1 MILVWCVLALLALVP
16 VSTATN
22 PGVKVKLTQ
31 KGLDYGR
38 QLGVATLQQKLR
50 TISIPDQSGKGRIF
64 IGKVEY
70 SVTGIRIVNL
80 QLPTSTVGLVSG
92 TGVRLSI
99 DNANI
104 KAQGN
109 WRAKYLWFIKASGSF
124 DLTVSG
130 VTISV
135 NIAVNNDNRGRPSVS
150 MTSSTANLRDVNV
163 RFTGRLSWFYNLFR
177 SYIERPIRKALQA
190 QICPLVAKSIPDIN
204 AELAT
209 LNVVAKVDNYVEFDY
224 SMLGSPIISSESIEL
239 GLKGVFYNI
248 GQRNEPPFSAKP
260 FSLPSLNSKMLY
272 IRLSAFTVNSAAFA
286 YHNAGAFSF
295 DITDDLLGGLFASR
309 RANSPDSDFH
319 LNTKTFEASIPQV
332 AKLFPGLKMKLLVKT
347 VKAPIITF
355 EPNNVTVQIS
365 STVMADVIHQNNTL
379 SPLFMLNL
387 EASASPQVNIDG
399 LNLKASVTLN
409 RIQLS
414 LNKSYV
420 GKFEDPSR
428 QASSQFDNI
437 VKTILELT
445 VIPKVNVHL
454 QNGFPLPA
462 LGKIKLVNPQ
472 LVVMKDYLLVG
483 TDGQYL
489 G

>member
-1 MILVWCVLALLALVP
+1 MMLVWCVLTLLALVP
-16 VSTATN
+16 VSTAAN

-38 QLGVATLQQKLR
+38 QLGIATLQQR
-50 TISIPDQSGKGRIF
+50 FSTISLPDQSGTEKIF

-80 QLPTSTVGLVSG
+80 GLPTSTVELVSG

-109 WRAKYLWFIKASGSF
+109 WRVRYLRFIKASGSF

-135 NIAVNNDNRGRPSVS
+135 TIAVNNDNRGRPSVS
-150 MTSSTANLRDVNV
+150 MTSCTADVRDVDV
-163 RFTGRLSWFYNLFR
+163 RFSGRLSWLYNLFR
-177 SYIERPIRKALQA
+177 SFIERPIRNSLQA

-204 AELAT
+204 TELAT
-209 LNVVAKVDNYVEFDY
+209 LNVVAKVDRYVEIDY
-224 SMLGSPIISSESIEL
+224 SMLGSALISSESIDL

-248 GQRNEPPFSAKP
+248 GQRNEPPFFPKP
-260 FSLPSLNSKMLY
+260 FALPSQNTKMLY
-272 IRLSAFTVNSAAFA
+272 IGLSAFTVNSAAFA

-309 RANSPDSDFH
+309 RAISPDSDFR
-319 LNTKTFEASIPQV
+319 LNTKIFEASIPQV
-332 AKLFPGLKMKLLVKT
+332 AKLYPGLKMRLLVKT
-347 VKAPIITF
+347 VKEPIITF
-355 EPNNVTVQIS
+355 EPNNVTVQVS
-365 STVMADVIHQNNTL
+365 STVTAYVIHQNNTL
-379 SPLFMLNL
+379 SPLFVLSL
-387 EASASPQVNIDG
+387 EASASAKVNIAG
-399 LNLKASVTLN
+399 LNLIASVTLN

-414 LNKSYV
+414 VNKSYV
-420 GKFEDPSR
+420 GKFEVPSP
-428 QASSQFDNI
+428 QASSQFDNLL
-437 VKTILELT
+437 KTILEFT
-445 VIPKVNVHL
+445 VIPKVNARL

-462 LGKIKLVNPQ
+462 MGKIKLVNPQ
-472 LVVMKDYLLVG
+472 LVVVKDYLLIG
-483 TDGQYL
+483 TDGQFL

>member
-1 MILVWCVLALLALVP
+1 MYLSIQPFSFSQYVYQPQTWQFMDEEKKRRTTYCSPSIKAKCEMMIVWCVLALLALVP

-38 QLGVATLQQKLR
+38 QLGVATLQQKFR
-50 TISIPDQSGKGRIF
+50 TISIPDQSGKGKSF

-70 SVTGIRIVNL
+70 SLKGIRIVNL

-92 TGVRLSI
+92 NGVRLSI

-109 WRAKYLWFIKASGSF
+109 WRVKYRRFIKASGSF

-150 MTSSTANLRDVNV
+150 MTSCTANLRDVNV
-163 RFTGRLSWFYNLFR
+163 RFSGRLSWLYNLFR
-177 SYIERPIRKALQA
+177 SFIERPIRNSLRA

-209 LNVVAKVDNYVEFDY
+209 LNVVAKVDNYLEIDY
-224 SMLGSPIISSESIEL
+224 SMLGSPLISSESIEL

-248 GQRNEPPFSAKP
+248 RQRNEPPFSAKP
-260 FSLPSLNSKMLY
+260 FSLPSQNTNMLY
-272 IRLSAFTVNSAAFA
+272 IGLSAFTVNSAAFA

-295 DITDDLLGGLFASR
+295 DITDDLLGGLFARR
-309 RANSPDSDFH
+309 RA
-319 LNTKTFEASIPQV
+319 V
-332 AKLFPGLKMKLLVKT
+332 AELYPGLKMKLLVKT

-387 EASASPQVNIDG
+387 VCHHEGRDG
-399 LNLKASVTLN
+399 LS
-409 RIQLS
+409 
-414 LNKSYV
+414 
-420 GKFEDPSR
+420 
-428 QASSQFDNI
+428 
-437 VKTILELT
+437 KT
-445 VIPKVNVHL
+445 
-454 QNGFPLPA
+454 
-462 LGKIKLVNPQ
+462 
-472 LVVMKDYLLVG
+472 
-483 TDGQYL
+483 
-489 G
+489 